1 MRRVTLLATLAFAV
15 ACGGHDKDDEDK
27 KAPSRVH
34 GREIVLDDKSR
45 AAIDLAVA
53 PATEADLPDIRLRY
67 GKAIARPG
75 DELVVSSPMVGRVT
89 QLAPIAIGDH
99 VTTGTEIARISPVLN
114 ATERASAGVQT
125 AEIGAQIAQAQQE
138 VGLREAELA
147 RAKDLARDGIVSQ
160 AKLQEAEA
168 AAAGAH
174 ARLEASRQ
182 GRDAHAGAVGRIVT
196 LTVPA
201 DGTLVS
207 LEAVSGGTVDLGQA
221 VARVLR
227 AGPRRIDLSV
237 SASDPTASAYEVQ
250 IADAWLAARLIS
262 RGTTVGE
269 DGNRH
274 DILELD
280 ASAGALL
287 GSVVAVRLAT
297 APARGIVV
305 ADSAVLPSA
314 GGDVVYVEPK
324 HGTFELRLVRIAA
337 RFGGRV
343 RLTTGVKV
351 GESVVVRG
359 ASALRGE
366 ALRSSL
372 GGEDTD

>member
-1 MRRVTLLATLAFAV
+1 MTRVTLLAMLAFAA
-15 ACGGHDKDDEDK
+15 ACGGRDKDDEDK

-34 GREIVLDDKSR
+34 GREIVLDDTSR

-67 GKAIARPG
+67 GKAISRPG

-89 QLAPIAIGDH
+89 QISPIAIGDH
-99 VTTGTEIARISPVLN
+99 VTAGTELARISPVLN

-168 AAAGAH
+168 AAAGAR

-182 GRDAHAGAVGRIVT
+182 GRSAHAGALGRIIT

-227 AGPRRIDLSV
+227 AGPRRIDLAV
-237 SASDPTASAYEVQ
+237 SASDPSASAYEVQ
-250 IADAWLAARLIS
+250 IADAWLPARLVS
-262 RGTTVGE
+262 RGTTVNE

-274 DILELD
+274 DVLELD
-280 ASAGALL
+280 ASTGALL
-287 GSVVAVRLAT
+287 GSVVAVRLAA
-297 APARGIVV
+297 APARGVV
-305 ADSAVLPSA
+305 IAESAVLPSA
-314 GGDVVYVEPK
+314 GGDVVYVELK
-324 HGTFELRLVRIAA
+324 HGTFELRLVRIGA

-351 GESVVVRG
+351 GEPVVVRG